1 MSPFWSAQIIST
13 SVCAGLRELSKLIV
27 AVWTFFNSA
36 LSELEQISLSASSTL
51 NSSSAI
57 FGGRE
62 ENPCWNPSAGRTSQL
77 MEGPKVA
84 INVEQVS
91 SCLSFLC
98 NSSLQRENMTSHISE
113 LLRDAA
119 IISAINLKL
128 MPQATTDTKWLCPY
142 MPSVI
147 KKRSTTLPSGVV
159 DTFTLWIISSKSDS
173 MCVTSADDTAQS
185 VLFQF
190 HSQSSR

>member
-1 MSPFWSAQIIST
+1 
-13 SVCAGLRELSKLIV
+13 
-27 AVWTFFNSA
+27 
-36 LSELEQISLSASSTL
+36 
-51 NSSSAI
+51 
-57 FGGRE
+57 
-62 ENPCWNPSAGRTSQL
+62 

-119 IISAINLKL
+119 ISSAIKLKL
-128 MPQATTDTKWLCPY
+128 IPQATIDTKRLRPY